1 MINYLLW
8 LLNMLLKINKQKK
21 YWYNPVSQ
29 NKDFIAKENVL
40 YKEKN
45 FFGISMNKRKSKS
58 YFYLIML
65 NSIVSNINS
74 RQNLQAFLQR
84 FYGYGLSRALKI
96 ALLFGFGKHTYSFD
110 TLNRIHQRVMMRL
123 VEKNTYLLRDELR
136 AIRKNNIT
144 RLRAIGC
151 YRGVRHAVYL
161 PVRGQ
166 RTHTNAHMARYIAS
180 GTFDYVP
187 RRPGKGKV
195 KMLSKYTR
203 RKSHIVAASV
213 SRHARL
219 LQKNY
224 NEFRKHNR
232 ALFKQLERKN
242 KLGAFSR
249 IHKEKLKSDKAKAKK
264 KRKLTKK

>member
-1 MINYLLW
+1 
-8 LLNMLLKINKQKK
+8 MLLKIRKPLK
-21 YWYNPVSQ
+21 YWYNPVSLNQ
-29 NKDFIAKENVL
+29 DFVYKEKTL
-40 YKEKN
+40 YKEQN
-45 FFGISMNKRKSKS
+45 FFSLAKKKTKS

-65 NSIVSNINS
+65 NSIIRNINS

-96 ALLFGFGKHTYSFD
+96 ALLFAYGKRTYSFD
-110 TLNRIHQRVMMRL
+110 VLNRRHKTVMMRL
-123 VEKNTYLLRDELR
+123 VEKNTYLLRDQLQEV
-136 AIRKNNIT
+136 RKNNIT

-151 YRGVRHAVYL
+151 YRGVRHALYL

-166 RTHTNAHMARYIAS
+166 RTHTNAHIARYMAS
-180 GTFDYVP
+180 GTFEYVP
-187 RRPGKGKV
+187 RRPGASKV

-203 RKSHIVAASV
+203 RKRHIVAASV

-219 LQKNY
+219 LQKSY

-249 IHKEKLKSDKAKAKK
+249 IHKEKLKLDKAKSKM
-264 KRKLTKK
+264 KRKTSK